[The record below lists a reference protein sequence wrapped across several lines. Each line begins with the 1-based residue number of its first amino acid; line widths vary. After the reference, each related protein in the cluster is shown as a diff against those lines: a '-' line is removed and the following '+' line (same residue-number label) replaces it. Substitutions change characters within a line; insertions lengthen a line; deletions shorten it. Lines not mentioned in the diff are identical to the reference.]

1 MVHAPHHTIVRQRYK
16 AAQQRK
22 LLVKSQIGG
31 VLNCRT
37 NTNDQEVRMNTAASA
52 TPAGTTR
59 YRARF
64 KDNAA
69 PDHFRQQH
77 GLGLSSVGIGTYL
90 GEADDETDARYTAA
104 VTRAVELGA
113 NVIDTAANYR
123 FQRSERAI
131 GVALRDLTRARGFS
145 RDELI
150 ICTKGGYLPF
160 DGAPPRDIR
169 RYVEEAFVKPGIAGF
184 EDFVGSSHCMT
195 PSYLR
200 NQLEQSLRNMSLDGV
215 DVYYIH
221 NPEAQLGQVSE
232 KEFYYRLRRA
242 FESLEKGRV
251 EGRLKFYGVA
261 TWNGFRVP
269 AGSNGY
275 HSLARMAAIANKLG
289 GASHGFR
296 FIQLPFNL
304 AMPEALTLSN
314 QIVDGQPVSTLEA
327 AAALGITVISS
338 ASIFQGRVAR
348 GLPKDLRESLGS
360 LPTDAQAA
368 IQFVR
373 SAPGIST
380 ALVGMSR
387 IEHVEENLKLVN
399 VEPLQPEQFMK
410 LFSTT

>member
-1 MVHAPHHTIVRQRYK
+1 M
-16 AAQQRK
+16 
-22 LLVKSQIGG
+22 
-31 VLNCRT
+31 
-37 NTNDQEVRMNTAASA
+37 DTAASA

-64 KDNAA
+64 NPALG
-69 PDHFRQQH
+69 HFRQKH
-77 GLGLSSVGIGTYL
+77 ALWLSSLGIGTYL
-90 GEADDETDARYTAA
+90 GEADDDTDARYLAA

-131 GVALRDLTRARGFS
+131 GLALAHLTGGKEFS
-145 RDELI
+145 RDELV

-160 DGAPPRDIR
+160 DDAPPRDIR
-169 RYVEEAFVKPGIAGF
+169 RYVEEMFVKTGIAGF
-184 EDFVGSSHCMT
+184 EDFVGGSHCMT
-195 PSYLR
+195 PSYLQ
-200 NQLEQSLRNMSLDGV
+200 NQLEQSLRNMSLNCV

-232 KEFYYRLRRA
+232 GEFYDRLRRA
-242 FESLEKGRV
+242 FESLEMSRAA
-251 EGRLKFYGVA
+251 GRLGFYGVA

-275 HSLARMAAIANKLG
+275 HSLARMIGIANELG

-327 AAALGITVISS
+327 GAALGVTVVSS
-338 ASIFQGRVAR
+338 ASILQGRVAQ

-360 LPTDAQAA
+360 LPTDAQTA

-387 IEHVEENLKLVN
+387 IEHVEENLKLIN
-399 VEPLQPEQFMK
+399 VEPLKPKEFMK